1 MAIETIDPILCNGCG
16 ICVRSCPMDVI
27 RVDKTIKKA
36 QIRYA
41 EDCMLCGQC
50 LECPEKAI
58 YLKPGFPGNTLLG
71 WG

>member
-1 MAIETIDPILCNGCG
+1 MAIETIDQVLCNGCG
-16 ICVRSCPMDVI
+16 VCVRGCPMDVI
-27 RVDKTIKKA
+27 RVDAETHRARIL
-36 QIRYA
+36 YP

-58 YLKPGFPGNTLLG
+58 HLVRGFVRPVLLG